1 MRKRTQSRVARI
13 AVLLEGDVP
22 RVVTTIAPGADLPK
36 LARELLQARPSGTR
50 VVLRNAWGEPVLE
63 WTRGADGA
71 IDEHYRAAAVISA
84 PSSPPASWLRDDE
97 NGEPEDDDE

>member
-36 LARELLQARPSGTR
+36 LAREMLQGRPGATR

-63 WTRGADGA
+63 WTRTGEGA
-71 IDEHYRAAAVISA
+71 IEEHYRAAAVISA
-84 PSSPPASWLRDDE
+84 PSTPPESWMRDAR
-97 NGEPEDDDE
+97 GEDDDFEA